1 MTRRRFAAALL
12 VLMPG
17 LLLGGVLAVPG
28 RSTAV
33 SSTDTA
39 DRLRALL
46 DRASIVSE
54 SGYHPGYDRDCRPGG
69 CVFGAEWTDRNAT
82 RFGHNGCDTR
92 EDVLLQQMSHIEL
105 RWGSECAIYQ
115 ARLRDPYTGE
125 RMTWRDDG
133 YDIQVDHVYPLARA
147 WHEGAW
153 AWTQRRRVAFA
164 NDVDRELLAVS
175 GRANQ
180 AKEDS
185 TPAEWMPPR
194 RAYWC
199 EYLVRYLRVAEAY
212 SLPITRADAERAEA
226 VLPAC

>member
-1 MTRRRFAAALL
+1 MAPRRWSATVGLASL
-12 VLMPG
+12 VLAWS
-17 LLLGGVLAVPG
+17 LLGA
-28 RSTAV
+28 T
-33 SSTDTA
+33 SSSAAPDRA

-46 DRASIVSE
+46 ARVAVVE
-54 SGYHPGYDRDCRPGG
+54 APGYHPGYDRDCRPGG
-69 CVFGAEWTDRNAT
+69 CVFGPEWTDRNAT

-92 EDVLLQQMSHIEL
+92 QDVLLEQMSHVEL
-105 RWGSECAIYQ
+105 RWGSHCRIYQ

-125 RMTWRDDG
+125 PMTWRDDG

-153 AWTQRRRVAFA
+153 SWTLRRRVAFA

-175 GRANQ
+175 GRGNQ

-199 EYLVRYLRVAEAY
+199 EYLERYLRVAVAY
-212 SLPITRADAERAEA
+212 DLPITRADVDRVVA
-226 VLPAC
+226 VLPTC